1 MTKKGKVG
9 VMSKAFQM
17 PQDMGT
23 GNGHKLQDDAGD
35 GNEFDSLWEDEGEG
49 VEGTLDPA
57 TETLPEEVVVE
68 PVTESIPE
76 PTHDCD
82 YYEDRLAVA
91 EDRWDTEK
99 VFCETGLKVLA
110 LKDELEVTTA
120 KLEEARKAVTK
131 FDGESS
137 EKPKTSP
144 ATKSKPTATTSP
156 TAMPVVASGKTYE
169 EAMAISLKSLDLGKI
184 KRLGGQKL
192 QRIYD
197 AFGTVGGLEI
207 ARRQARD
214 TRVHFS
220 KVLPAGIGKGIA
232 DAIEEMLLDV
242 LNRAAADENVATSCV
257 AMSALSAAYGTS
269 TESVADKPTE
279 ATASP
284 ADSDPP
290 AATEDGLPPIVQR
303 ANEIDNGQPGCLD
316 NQGSAGGR
324 VWECGREAYRCKWD
338 LSDCE
343 YVPGKVQDDW
353 IRGYLF
359 EQITP
364 AG

>member
-57 TETLPEEVVVE
+57 AETLPEEVVVE

-99 VFCETGLKVLA
+99 FFCETGLKVLA
-110 LKDELEVTTA
+110 LRDELEVTTV

-144 ATKSKPTATTSP
+144 ATKSKPTAMTSP
-156 TAMPVVASGKTYE
+156 TAMPVVASGKTCE

-220 KVLPAGIGKGIA
+220 KMLPEGIGKGIA
-232 DAIEEMLLDV
+232 DAIEERLLDV
-242 LNRAAADENVATSCV
+242 LSNVKDSAAKSNESVATEE
-257 AMSALSAAYGTS
+257 G
-269 TESVADKPTE
+269 ESVADEPTE
-279 ATASP
+279 ATAST